1 MAVELSVVMPCLN
14 EAETLAACISDARSF
29 LDRTA
34 TSGEIIVCDNGSTDG
49 SVAIAEHGG
58 ARLVHVEAKGYG
70 NAILGGIAAA
80 EGEYIVMGDAD
91 QSYDFAALDPFLEQL
106 RAGADLVMGNRF
118 RGGIKPG
125 AMPALHRYLGNPL
138 LSFLGRLFFDAP
150 CRDFHC
156 GLRGFRRDSVTD
168 LDLSTGGMEFAS
180 EMVVKACLTGQRI
193 VEVPTVLRP
202 DGRTRPPHL
211 RTWRDGWR
219 HLRFLLL
226 YSPRWLFLYPGI
238 ALTVVGGGLG
248 TWLMV
253 KPIRIGSIGLDVGAM
268 TYAFGAAYIGVQ
280 AVSFAV
286 LTRTYAQH
294 SGLLPQQSRLAD
306 LHRRVTLERGLVI
319 AVALVL
325 IGIVAT
331 VVSVLRWQQADFG
344 KLNPAQQ
351 IRTVT
356 PAVVGLVLGAQ
367 VAMSS
372 VFVSMMQLQ
381 RKGTDTD
388 IEVAHLS

>member
-238 ALTVVGGGLG
+238 ALTVGGGGLG

-306 LHRRVTLERGLVI
+306 LHRRITLERGLVI